1 MLLLTW
7 LLLLVLH
14 TSVAYSK
21 VSPVNERCVTA
32 VYTACGY
39 IPFATPPEAARGFWG
54 SRCQN
59 PWTVTSIYAAADVY
73 CNPSERTAGFTQ
85 LQSSCQQFGNVDLI
99 PRDTLAANLTEG
111 AVDRM
116 RIVDYGEIPRSEPVD
131 YPVLLSESF
140 FHRTFRT
147 IDTWEFEV
155 WTHSTYGLAGYLFW
169 AFILSIGVVHR
180 LIQHLLPLDHVRI
193 DPTRST
199 VSRILYTPFVTVYHW
214 IQTYIITPSPLPSGG
229 RHLLW
234 WTFPTRAEAI
244 IVVLFW
250 LLSSVLSSV
259 SYRIFPD
266 NIYWPQISSQLIRY
280 VADRTGILSFANIP
294 LIWLFAGRNNVF
306 IWATGWSFATFNL
319 FHRHIAWI
327 ATIQAVVH
335 TFLYLVLLI
344 QNGNAW
350 KKLHKPYL
358 VWGTVGMIAMI
369 LLSPFA
375 IEWFRRKTYEVF
387 LILHILFSVAA
398 LVGCFYHTIIF
409 EDHEYWT
416 WLWPAVGFWTADRL
430 LRVIRL
436 VYYNLHVRT
445 NVGKSIYYTRSSATY
460 DQASEVIRL
469 EVIPGSNQLQPT
481 PGQYYYLYQPFR
493 LTGWENHPFTLGSWS
508 SETGLSTSQTRA
520 QTSSFVKRD
529 NTLDVTQV
537 PLLSDSSSGSRTP
550 PEDVPSFDEPQGL
563 RLVFWIRPFDGW
575 TRHLRQQCVQSHS
588 QTLDTTILLEGPY
601 GEQFPLWKYESILLI
616 AGGTGIAAAVPYIQ
630 DHLARSATDEVDSPT
645 RIQNIHLVWTS
656 RQEAFIREIAARELS
671 LALARDDFRA
681 SFYVTSATAIQD
693 SGECSTLCEELSGKA
708 IEVGHGRPDLQS
720 LVLGHAHEAQLSD
733 CSAAVLMC
741 GPPAMA
747 DEVRTAVNNAMRQ
760 GYPGIRYIEE
770 SFSW

>member
-1 MLLLTW
+1 MLLQAW
-7 LLLLVLH
+7 LLLVLYASF
-14 TSVAYSK
+14 TYSK

-39 IPFATPPEAARGFWG
+39 IPFATPPEVPRGYYG

-59 PWTVTSIYAAADVY
+59 PWTVASIYAAADVF
-73 CNPSERTAGFTQ
+73 CDPSERTAGFAQ
-85 LQSSCQQFGNVDLI
+85 LQYSCQQFGQVDLI
-99 PRDTLAANLTEG
+99 PRDALAANLTED
-111 AVDRM
+111 AISRM
-116 RIVDYGEIPRSEPVD
+116 RTVDYGEISRSEPVD
-131 YPVLLSESF
+131 YPVLLAPSF
-140 FHRTFRT
+140 YHRTFRT

-155 WTHSTYGLAGYLFW
+155 WTHSAYG
-169 AFILSIGVVHR
+169 
-180 LIQHLLPLDHVRI
+180 
-193 DPTRST
+193 
-199 VSRILYTPFVTVYHW
+199 
-214 IQTYIITPSPLPSGG
+214 
-229 RHLLW
+229 
-234 WTFPTRAEAI
+234 
-244 IVVLFW
+244 
-250 LLSSVLSSV
+250 
-259 SYRIFPD
+259 
-266 NIYWPQISSQLIRY
+266 WPQISAQLLRY

-335 TFLYLVLLI
+335 TLLYLVLFI

-350 KKLHKPYL
+350 KKLQKPYL
-358 VWGTVGMIAMI
+358 FWGTIGTVAMI
-369 LLSPFA
+369 LVSPFA
-375 IEWFRRKTYEVF
+375 IEWFRRRTYETF
-387 LILHILFSVAA
+387 LVLHILFSIAA

-409 EDHEYWT
+409 EDHEYWI
-416 WLWPAVGFWTADRL
+416 WLWPAVGFWAADRL

-445 NVGKSIYYTRSSATY
+445 NVGKSIQYTQSSAAY
-460 DQASEVIRL
+460 DEASDVIRL
-469 EVIPGSNQLQPT
+469 EVIPGSSRLQPT

-508 SETGLSTSQTRA
+508 YETGLPTSQI
-520 QTSSFVKRD
+520 QISSLAKDD
-529 NTLDVTQV
+529 NAVDVTQV

-550 PEDVPSFDEPQGL
+550 PEDVPSLDEPQRL

-575 TRHLRQQCVQSHS
+575 TRHLRQQCVQSNGR
-588 QTLDTTILLEGPY
+588 TLHTTILLEGPY

-630 DHLARSATDEVDSPT
+630 DHLARCSSTDEAESPT

-656 RQEAFIREIAARELS
+656 RQEAFVREVATRELTS
-671 LALARDDFRA
+671 ALARDDFQA
-681 SFYVTSATAIQD
+681 SFYVTSATAARD
-693 SGECSTLCEELSGKA
+693 SDECSTLREELSGKA
-708 IEVGHGRPDLQS
+708 IEVGHGRPDLQA

-747 DEVRTAVNNAMRQ
+747 DEVRTAVYRTMRQ
-760 GYPGIRYIEE
+760 GYQRVRYIEE

>member
-1 MLLLTW
+1 MLLQAW
-7 LLLLVLH
+7 LLLVLYASF
-14 TSVAYSK
+14 TYSK

-39 IPFATPPEAARGFWG
+39 IPFATPPEVPRGFYG

-59 PWTVTSIYAAADVY
+59 PWTVTSIYAAADVF
-73 CNPSERTAGFTQ
+73 CDPSERAAGFAQ
-85 LQSSCQQFGNVDLI
+85 LQYSCQQFGHVNLI
-99 PRDTLAANLTEG
+99 PRDALAANLTE
-111 AVDRM
+111 DTINQM
-116 RIVDYGEIPRSEPVD
+116 RTVDYGEISRSEPVD
-131 YPVLLSESF
+131 YPVLLSPSF
-140 FHRTFRT
+140 YHRTFRT

-155 WTHSTYGLAGYLFW
+155 WTHSAYGLAGYLFW
-169 AFILSIGVVHR
+169 ALILSIGIFHR
-180 LIQHLLPLDHVRI
+180 LIQYLLLSKRI
-193 DPTRST
+193 RVDVSRSAL
-199 VSRILYTPFVTVYHW
+199 SRILYTPFATVYHW
-214 IQTYIITPSPLPSGG
+214 IQTYIITSSPLPSGG
-229 RHLLW
+229 RYLLW
-234 WTFPTRAEAI
+234 WTFPTRVEAI

-250 LLSSVLSSV
+250 VLSSVLSSV
-259 SYRIFPD
+259 SYRIFSD
-266 NIYWPQISSQLIRY
+266 NIYWPQISAQLIRY

-319 FHRHIAWI
+319 FHRHVAWI

-335 TFLYLVLLI
+335 TLLYLVLFI

-350 KKLHKPYL
+350 KKLQKPYL
-358 VWGTVGMIAMI
+358 LWGTIGTVAMI
-369 LLSPFA
+369 LVSPFA
-375 IEWFRRKTYEVF
+375 IEWFRRRTYETF
-387 LILHILFSVAA
+387 LVLHILFSIAA

-409 EDHEYWT
+409 EDHEYWI
-416 WLWPAVGFWTADRL
+416 WLWPAVGFWAADRL

-445 NVGKSIYYTRSSATY
+445 NVGKSIQYTQSSATY
-460 DQASEVIRL
+460 DEASDVIRL
-469 EVIPGSNQLQPT
+469 EVIPGSSRLQPT

-493 LTGWENHPFTLGSWS
+493 FTGWENHPFTLGSWS
-508 SETGLSTSQTRA
+508 YETGLPTSQIKTPSLA
-520 QTSSFVKRD
+520 KDD
-529 NTLDVTQV
+529 NTVDVTQV

-550 PEDVPSFDEPQGL
+550 QEDVPSLDEPQRL

-575 TRHLRQQCVQSHS
+575 TRHLRQQCVQSHGR
-588 QTLDTTILLEGPY
+588 TLDTTILLEGPY

-630 DHLARSATDEVDSPT
+630 DHLARCSSTDEAESPT

-656 RQEAFIREIAARELS
+656 RQEAFVREVATRELS
-671 LALARDDFRA
+671 SALARDDFRA
-681 SFYVTSATAIQD
+681 SFYVTSATAARD
-693 SGECSTLCEELSGKA
+693 SDACSTLREELSGKA
-708 IEVGHGRPDLQS
+708 IEVGHGRPDLQA

-747 DEVRTAVNNAMRQ
+747 DEVRTAVYRTMRQ
-760 GYPGIRYIEE
+760 GYQGVRYIEE